1 MRRPQENQHS
11 AFFVR
16 SVGPFLNAS
25 KNSLGHRFTK
35 AMDPYVFLPA
45 AALVILFVG
54 FGSFFPDRIE
64 SVFSSAQQWIA
75 TYFGWFYVLVTLLLL
90 LFCVVIIFSDWG
102 RVRLGPDDS
111 EPEYG
116 RISWLA
122 MLFSAGMG
130 TGLVFWSVAEPIDHL
145 QNGGLAANAVGME
158 TERAALVY
166 SLFHWGLHP
175 WAVYSIF
182 ALAIAYFHF
191 RKGQPLAPR
200 SLLTP
205 LTDQVS
211 NPAGRTF
218 DVICTVGTLFGVST
232 SLGLGAMQIN
242 AGIREYASIGSSTA
256 IQVGIISCITLVATI
271 SVVSGI
277 DQGIRRLSL
286 ANMVLAGVLTLVIFL
301 LGPTRNILHLF
312 ISSTGQYLQKLP
324 ALSTYLAIDREGSL
338 WQAEWTFF
346 YWGWWISW
354 SPFVGVFVARI
365 SRGRT
370 IREFV
375 ICVLLVPTL
384 ATIAWLS
391 IYGGTAL
398 EFNKTKSDFPVAE
411 ITETPSRALHLLLDY
426 LPLGWLWGPLATLLI
441 VTFFVTSSDS
451 GSLVDDIVTS
461 GGHPNPPRIQRVFWA
476 VSEGLVAITLL
487 IAGGLQALQTASLT
501 VGLPMAIVLLMT
513 SYGLWIE
520 MRRGRHGA
528 TDDAK

>member
-1 MRRPQENQHS
+1 
-11 AFFVR
+11 
-16 SVGPFLNAS
+16 
-25 KNSLGHRFTK
+25 
-35 AMDPYVFLPA
+35 MDPYVFLPA
-45 AALVILFVG
+45 AALVILFVCV
-54 FGSFFPDRIE
+54 GSFLPDRTE
-64 SVFSSAQQWIA
+64 KVFQTAQRFIA
-75 TYFGWFYVLVTLLLL
+75 SNFGWFYVVVTLLLL
-90 LFCVVIIFSDWG
+90 ALCVVIIFSDWG
-102 RVRLGPDDS
+102 RLRLGPDDS
-111 EPEYG
+111 QPEYS
-116 RISWLA
+116 RTSWLA

-145 QNGGLAANAVGME
+145 NNGELAAQAVGME
-158 TERAALVY
+158 TDRAALVY
-166 SLFHWGLHP
+166 TFFHWGLHP

-242 AGIREYASIGSSTA
+242 AGIREYASIGSSTT

-277 DQGIRRLSL
+277 DSGIRRLSL
-286 ANMVLAGVLTLVIFL
+286 ANMVLAGLLTLIIFV
-301 LGPTRNILHLF
+301 LGPTRNIIHLF
-312 ISSTGQYLQKLP
+312 LSSAGQYFQHLP
-324 ALSTYLAIDREGSL
+324 ALSTYLAVSSEGSD

-375 ICVLLVPTL
+375 ICVLLVPTF

-398 EFNKTKSDFPVAE
+398 EFLDTKADFPVNE
-411 ITETPSRALHLLLDY
+411 ITQTPSRALHILLGY
-426 LPLGWLWGPLATLLI
+426 LPAGWLWGPLATLLI

-461 GGHPNPPRIQRVFWA
+461 GGHPDPPRAQRVFWA

-501 VGLPMAIVLLMT
+501 VGLPMAIVLLIT
-513 SYGLWIE
+513 AYGLCLE
-520 MRRGRHGA
+520 MRRGGDR
-528 TDDAK
+528 TESPENESKT